1 MNWFSFFLLIILFQ
15 EGFCCLKI
23 RPTVQCTCPDFQGL
37 VLPGGN
43 PSIIDEGGCDR
54 KMICGKHFYTSVLFK
69 FNETEIARPN
79 DVEVYADHWL
89 RSTLDLGQN
98 LESGPAIDFFDYF
111 GIICENSTWYATKAP
126 LGFEYTS
133 IEGKWKGSGN
143 GGELEGKKTKVDS
156 FSCHP
161 PGSAQCTCPDIR
173 ELVDPRDET
182 TVTSMDIGLVP
193 ITMKDGCVTSITCG
207 THVWTWIRTYYNES
221 EITPPD
227 DIDVE
232 PFYANIDA
240 VATGKWNDPPG
251 YSIDMFSY
259 FGLICENN
267 EWYATKYPVGIQYFA
282 IDDIKRFG
290 ENGELDGKKSKVKK
304 IFCMLPGDAPTLP
317 PVTTPAVENTPPQ
330 PQCTCPDF
338 RELMYP
344 DLRLGGDN
352 VSIIDEGGCDRKIIC
367 GNHIS
372 TAVLFRFNETE
383 ISPPSNI
390 YSGLNENDQWLRTIT
405 TINFSAKPGPAIDFF
420 DYFGIIC
427 ENNIWYATKAPLGF
441 QYNTIEGNREGSG
454 NAGELE
460 GKKTKIDLFYCLP
473 PTLPACT
480 CPDIRELV
488 DPRDETTVTS
498 MAIDT
503 VPFTM
508 KDGCVTSIT
517 CGTHVWTWIRTY
529 YNESEITPPDDIY
542 EYDASDYVNI
552 DAVATGKW
560 NDPPGYSID
569 MFSYFGLIC
578 ENNEWYATKYP
589 VGIEYFAID
598 GIKRFGENGELDG
611 KKSKVKK
618 IFCMLPGEAPTLPP
632 VTTPV
637 AGNLCDKCEI
647 QPILVNPENGMDLKP
662 SSLTEIGQDG
672 CVLTYLRCTIENT
685 ICISMQVYAKT
696 ATETVAIGN
705 DDTIVSDATIT
716 CQPNGKYGFGTTKD
730 IESVYC
736 VYEGCM

>member
-23 RPTVQCTCPDFQGL
+23 RPTVQCTCPDFRGL
-37 VLPGGN
+37 VIPGGN

-69 FNETEIARPN
+69 FNETEISRPS
-79 DVEVYADHWL
+79 DVEVYMDHWL

-193 ITMKDGCVTSITCG
+193 FTMKDGCVTSITCG
-207 THVWTWIRTYYNES
+207 THIWTWIRTYYNES

-227 DIDVE
+227 D
-232 PFYANIDA
+232 
-240 VATGKWNDPPG
+240 
-251 YSIDMFSY
+251 M
-259 FGLICENN
+259 
-267 EWYATKYPVGIQYFA
+267 
-282 IDDIKRFG
+282 
-290 ENGELDGKKSKVKK
+290 
-304 IFCMLPGDAPTLP
+304 
-317 PVTTPAVENTPPQ
+317 
-330 PQCTCPDF
+330 
-338 RELMYP
+338 
-344 DLRLGGDN
+344 
-352 VSIIDEGGCDRKIIC
+352 
-367 GNHIS
+367 
-372 TAVLFRFNETE
+372 
-383 ISPPSNI
+383 
-390 YSGLNENDQWLRTIT
+390 
-405 TINFSAKPGPAIDFF
+405 
-420 DYFGIIC
+420 
-427 ENNIWYATKAPLGF
+427 
-441 QYNTIEGNREGSG
+441 
-454 NAGELE
+454 
-460 GKKTKIDLFYCLP
+460 
-473 PTLPACT
+473 
-480 CPDIRELV
+480 
-488 DPRDETTVTS
+488 
-498 MAIDT
+498 
-503 VPFTM
+503 
-508 KDGCVTSIT
+508 
-517 CGTHVWTWIRTY
+517 
-529 YNESEITPPDDIY
+529 Y

-578 ENNEWYATKYP
+578 ENNEWYVTKYP
-589 VGIEYFAID
+589 VGIEYFTLD
-598 GIKRFGENGELDG
+598 DIKRFGENGELDG

-618 IFCMLPGEAPTLPP
+618 IFCMLPGETTPTTP
-632 VTTPV
+632 VTTP
-637 AGNLCDKCEI
+637 ANLCDKCDI
-647 QPILVNPENGMDLKP
+647 HSIRANPENGMDLKP
-662 SSLTEIGQDG
+662 NSLTEIGQDG